1 MQCGNGA
8 HRCGVEWV
16 QFVDAFD
23 VSMVSTWVFAF
34 NPAPIALGKAAIW
47 QIGRWWLVR
56 WQYAIGPH
64 RLRP

>member
-34 NPAPIALGKAAIW
+34 NPAPIALVKPAFR
-47 QIGRWWLVR
+47 QFSK
-56 WQYAIGPH
+56 
-64 RLRP
+64 